1 MNAVKSC
8 AQEGECLCWKEKL
21 SNELNTIKE
30 KCHGLEKDLD
40 LNNKLLETSKE
51 RYGSLEREFQQLK
64 EERDSL
70 LNKVSESSQT
80 LTMVT
85 DQRENVLKDYNTEVE
100 KRKNLEEEI
109 KQFSAAFACRQKSL
123 VSFHSDLKS
132 KIEKLRAQ
140 NPVSVP
146 KSLG

>member
-1 MNAVKSC
+1 MIAVKGC
-8 AQEGECLCWKEKL
+8 AQEEESTCWKEKL
-21 SNELNTIKE
+21 SSELNTIKE
-30 KCHGLEKDLD
+30 KYHGLEKDLD
-40 LNNKLLETSKE
+40 LNNKFLETSKE
-51 RYGSLEREFQQLK
+51 MYDSLEREFRLLQ

-85 DQRENVLKDYNTEVE
+85 DQKENVLKDYNTEVE
-100 KRKNLEEEI
+100 KKKNLEEEI

-146 KSLG
+146 KSRG